1 MEAER
6 ENEQQQTRKRR
17 EKKGGGNGDGVG
29 WGGGISKRLGRWGVE
44 KRAFSAER
52 QEGNLNGN
60 SASLCVSEQSIFHM
74 MHEWGGSPMLCHYNW
89 SETLLQAAALKLN
102 S

>member
-17 EKKGGGNGDGVG
+17 EEKGGGNGGGGGGELVRG
-29 WGGGISKRLGRWGVE
+29 WGGGGLK

-74 MHEWGGSPMLCHYNW
+74 MHEWRGSPLLYHYNW
-89 SETLLQAAALKLN
+89 SETLLQTAALKLN